1 MWKKLVKDV
10 VTNAVK
16 AASPIA
22 DIAISKISEKVEEN
36 ENICRETESKIRNKM
51 HSCRT
56 IQDFARLF
64 EYFSNNYDMFSQFQ
78 IDKVKLNKICREHN
92 LPKGTSIYY
101 YRQYEED
108 WTFAVSDIGISIL
121 MPIENEVEED
131 GATYI
136 VTQPDTIVVEWKEI
150 KEVEYDSED
159 NAFVVDIEGL
169 DNPWVVEE
177 YNLIKNSDYPGLFAE
192 ILTRIASLYEDEEE
206 KIFDTINNMLS
217 EQDSSLVDYCN
228 EVLGYNYSDQIKGF
242 AYYALACYYYDQ
254 VMCAEDFDESTENL
268 NKALEFIN
276 ESIGL
281 VENKMNLFIKANIC
295 LLLETP
301 YEARNLCI
309 KIMDSEDQEEVKRN
323 YDLYCVATTAL
334 MNQYNYSEDEYK
346 VTLEK
351 IENNGD
357 MTSYEKEQ
365 SKKEIRN
372 RLDYTFTSAV
382 DLSKRQFIM
391 FVKDSKSMI
400 GAYDPEGYI
409 QNVFSLDAYPNDI
422 VFPAGHPQ
430 ANTLYMVHP
439 MLSSHYLP
447 CENIEEVLFL
457 DKVRDFCYVAQ
468 CLGATKI
475 NFKAIKGSR
484 LSIDKESQLDVSA
497 NVGRKLVSV
506 GADVSKSAK
515 DHYDCTKNAGREW
528 EYTFNPLE
536 KPYCPTD
543 SIWLKSDTSWQQM
556 VKMRLQGNQLSFTER
571 ITSSETINMSSNHQ
585 QGVEGS
591 FSTILWKIS
600 GKVGE
605 KKDETIFKSEENEYE
620 INVTFRSLDDYKEN
634 ISDNK
639 IDSANPN
646 IENSVKL
653 SSNEEMYKEE
663 ILFCLEDDGIID
675 SDERKLLERKRVRFG
690 ISEERAIEIEQMCVP
705 SYTEEEKEYIE
716 IYQELCADG
725 EITERKRRMLER
737 ECQSLGISE
746 ERAKELEA
754 KK

>member
-1 MWKKLVKDV
+1 MWKKIIKDV
-10 VTNAVK
+10 VKT
-16 AASPIA
+16 ASPLANIA
-22 DIAISKISEKVEEN
+22 MSKISEKVEEN
-36 ENICRETESKIRNKM
+36 ENIRRETESKIRNKM
-51 HSCRT
+51 RSCRT

-78 IDKVKLNKICREHN
+78 IDNVKLNKICREHN

-108 WTFAVSDIGISIL
+108 WTFAVSEIGISFLIP
-121 MPIENEVEED
+121 MEKEVEED

-159 NAFVVDIEGL
+159 EAFVVDIVGM
-169 DNPWVVEE
+169 DNPWILNE

-192 ILTRIASLYEDEEE
+192 ILTRIASLYEDEED
-206 KIFDTINNMLS
+206 KIFDKIGNMLS
-217 EQDSSLVDYCN
+217 EQDSSLEDYCN
-228 EVLGYNYSDQIKGF
+228 EVLGYNLSDTTK
-242 AYYALACYYYDQ
+242 AYVYYARARYYYDQ
-254 VMCAEDFDESTENL
+254 AMCVDDENIDEAMENF
-268 NKALEFIN
+268 NKALELVN
-276 ESIGL
+276 ESIALRGL
-281 VENKMNLFIKANIC
+281 SIAGFLKVDLCF
-295 LLLETP
+295 LLEK
-301 YEARNLCI
+301 YDEARNLCI
-309 KIMDSEDQEEVKRN
+309 KLMDLEDQEEVKRIYSAYSN
-323 YDLYCVATTAL
+323 ATTAL

-346 VTLEK
+346 VALEK

-475 NFKAIKGSR
+475 NFKAIKGGR
-484 LSIDKESQLDVSA
+484 LSIDKESQLDVSV

-506 GADVSKSAK
+506 GADVSKNAK

-585 QGVEGS
+585 LGVEGS
-591 FSTILWKIS
+591 FSTILWKIL

-605 KKDETIFKSEENEYE
+605 KKDEIIFKSEENEYE
-620 INVTFRSLDDYKEN
+620 INVTFKSLDDYKEN

-646 IENSVKL
+646 FENSVKL

-737 ECQSLGISE
+737 ERQSLGISE

>member
-1 MWKKLVKDV
+1 MWKKIIKDV
-10 VTNAVK
+10 VKT
-16 AASPIA
+16 ASPLA
-22 DIAISKISEKVEEN
+22 NIAISKISEKVEEN
-36 ENICRETESKIRNKM
+36 ENIRRETESKIRNEM
-51 HSCRT
+51 RSCRT

-78 IDKVKLNKICREHN
+78 IDNVKLNKICREHN

-108 WTFAVSDIGISIL
+108 WTFAVSEIGISFLIP
-121 MPIENEVEED
+121 MEKEVEED

-159 NAFVVDIEGL
+159 DAFVVDDGTE
-169 DNPWVVEE
+169 NPYVVGK

-192 ILTRIASLYEDEEE
+192 ILTRIASLFEDEEK
-206 KIFDTINNMLS
+206 KIFDTIQNMMS
-217 EQDSSLVDYCN
+217 ENDSSLEDYCN
-228 EVLGYNYSDQIKGF
+228 EVLGYNLSDATK
-242 AYYALACYYYDQ
+242 AYVYYARASYYVDQ
-254 VMCAEDFDESTENL
+254 SMCVEDDEGAATL
-268 NKALEFIN
+268 NKALELIN
-276 ESIGL
+276 KSLGL
-281 VENKMNLFIKANIC
+281 VEVNRALFLKAIIC
-295 LLLETP
+295 FLLDTP
-301 YEARNLCI
+301 YEARNLHI
-309 KIMDSEDQEEVKRN
+309 KLMDLEEEQEEVKSN
-323 YDLYCVATTAL
+323 YGWYCEATTAL
-334 MNQYNYSEDEYK
+334 MNQYNFSEDEYN
-346 VTLEK
+346 VALEK
-351 IENNGD
+351 IENNVD

-365 SKKEIRN
+365 SKKEIKN

-506 GADVSKSAK
+506 GTDVSKNAK

-585 QGVEGS
+585 QGIEGS

-620 INVTFRSLDDYKEN
+620 INVIFRSLDDYKEN

-646 IENSVKL
+646 VENSVKL

-737 ECQSLGISE
+737 ERQSLGISE
-746 ERAKELEA
+746 KRAKELEA

>member
-1 MWKKLVKDV
+1 MCVD
-10 VTNAVK
+10 
-16 AASPIA
+16 
-22 DIAISKISEKVEEN
+22 D
-36 ENICRETESKIRNKM
+36 ENIDEAM
-51 HSCRT
+51 
-56 IQDFARLF
+56 
-64 EYFSNNYDMFSQFQ
+64 
-78 IDKVKLNKICREHN
+78 
-92 LPKGTSIYY
+92 
-101 YRQYEED
+101 
-108 WTFAVSDIGISIL
+108 
-121 MPIENEVEED
+121 
-131 GATYI
+131 
-136 VTQPDTIVVEWKEI
+136 
-150 KEVEYDSED
+150 
-159 NAFVVDIEGL
+159 
-169 DNPWVVEE
+169 
-177 YNLIKNSDYPGLFAE
+177 KNF
-192 ILTRIASLYEDEEE
+192 
-206 KIFDTINNMLS
+206 
-217 EQDSSLVDYCN
+217 
-228 EVLGYNYSDQIKGF
+228 
-242 AYYALACYYYDQ
+242 
-254 VMCAEDFDESTENL
+254 
-268 NKALEFIN
+268 NKALELVN
-276 ESIGL
+276 ESIALRGL
-281 VENKMNLFIKANIC
+281 SIAGFLKVDLCF
-295 LLLETP
+295 LLEK
-301 YEARNLCI
+301 YDEARNLCI
-309 KIMDSEDQEEVKRN
+309 KLMDLEDQEEVKRIYSAYSN
-323 YDLYCVATTAL
+323 ATTAL

-346 VTLEK
+346 VALEK
-351 IENNGD
+351 IENNGV

-506 GADVSKSAK
+506 GTDVSKNAK

-620 INVTFRSLDDYKEN
+620 INVIFRSLDDYKEN

-646 IENSVKL
+646 VENSVKL

-737 ECQSLGISE
+737 ERQSLGISE